1 MQTQQIDSQA
11 APSAPLISFIVTAYN
26 LPHELL
32 AECVDSILAV
42 DMLGAGREIIV
53 VDDGS
58 TVPVAALPDGVA
70 VIRQSHAGPGAAR
83 NRGIS
88 AAHGRYL
95 QFVDGDDFL
104 LPPEYDHCVEL
115 VHKASP
121 DMIMFS
127 FNDGGQLRLTLFDSA
142 PTTGSD
148 YMLCHVF
155 AGQSW
160 RYLFRRSMLGDLR
173 FPTDVFNHEDELF
186 TSLLMLRPRLLYA
199 TTAEAYRYR
208 RRDGSLT
215 TPDSIAEKRQSQ
227 ADFLKV
233 ISRLQ
238 KVCSSATGEERRAL
252 THRLGQLSID
262 YLATSLRLFHDTKEM
277 AHAADELRQLGLRLP
292 PHGWYGPKYLLFSLL
307 AVSRWGRWLLAKL
320 TLKLLK

>member
-1 MQTQQIDSQA
+1 MQTQQIDTPA
-11 APSAPLISFIVTAYN
+11 ATSAPLISFIVTAYN

-32 AECVDSILAV
+32 AECVDSIMAV
-42 DMLGAGREIIV
+42 DMLGAGQEIIV

-58 TVPVAALPDGVA
+58 TVPVAAMPAGVA
-70 VIRQSHAGPGAAR
+70 VVRQPHAGPGAAR

-104 LPPEYDHCVEL
+104 LPPEYGHCVGL
-115 VHKASP
+115 VLKANP
-121 DMIMFS
+121 DMLMFS

-142 PTTGSD
+142 PTTGTD

-173 FPTDVFNHEDELF
+173 FPTDVLNHEDEFF

-208 RRDGSLT
+208 RRPGSLT
-215 TPDSIAEKRQSQ
+215 TPDSTAEKRQSQ
-227 ADFLKV
+227 ADFLNV

-238 KVCSSATGEERRAL
+238 KASSAATGEERRAL
-252 THRLGQLSID
+252 VHRLGQLSVD
-262 YLATSLRLFHDTKEM
+262 YLATSLRLYHTHGEM
-277 AHAADELRQLGLRLP
+277 AHAAEELRQLGLKLP
-292 PHGWYGPKYLLFSLL
+292 PRGWYGPKYMLFSLL
-307 AVSRWGRWLLAKL
+307 AVSRLGRWLLAKL